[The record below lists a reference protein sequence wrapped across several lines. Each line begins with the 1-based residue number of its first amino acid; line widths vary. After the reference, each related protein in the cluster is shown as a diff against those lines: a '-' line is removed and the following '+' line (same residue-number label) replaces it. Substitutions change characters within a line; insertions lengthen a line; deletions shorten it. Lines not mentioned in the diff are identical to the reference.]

1 MVNNINTD
9 EIKKVLEIYKKIMNS
24 NYKPQ
29 NTRINLEKMYKT
41 CYLVDCPMHQ
51 KLD

>member
-1 MVNNINTD
+1 
-9 EIKKVLEIYKKIMNS
+9 MNS

-29 NTRINLEKMYKT
+29 NTKINLEKMYKT

-51 KLD
+51 KLDSEENWKNKKI